1 MVSAA
6 RERGYG
12 SVSSGTG
19 KSGAEIELKLA
30 VPADQLGPLARD
42 PKLLALIGTATASRK
57 HYVTTYFDTPDRRL
71 AQAELALRVRRDGR
85 RRVQTVK
92 SAAQP
97 ETAGLARGEWERQI
111 VGESPVL
118 DDDWLAEIGDKSVRK
133 LLAKPKVRDRLSA
146 LFITD
151 FRRQAW
157 LVRFGASDIELA
169 FDKGEIAA
177 GRGTSP
183 IAEVELEL
191 KAGDPTDLYGLAREI
206 AGIVPA
212 VVESRSKAERGYAL
226 LTRRAGEKR
235 AVRARPLALKPDA
248 TVADAFMR
256 IGRGCFRHLRA
267 NESLVRGKPFLEGV
281 HQLRVALRRLRSA
294 LTAFR
299 DVLPEDERKR
309 MSEELRWIA
318 SACGQARDWDVFRA
332 ELLKPL
338 SEHIAGDPAL
348 AGVAAA
354 AERMRKAAY
363 REVTATLASPRLTA
377 ALLDVEAWWE
387 KGAWAKG
394 MGAWANLP
402 AGEFAAATLKK
413 LHRKTASLGAQL
425 EELEEI
431 ELHELRIRCKKLRY
445 AADFFR
451 SLFARKSVESY
462 LDALAEVQ
470 EHLGSLNDAVVA
482 KALLAKLG
490 KSSKELPTAVLARAE
505 GIVTGWIAARVK
517 ADLDELP
524 DIWVEFERRKHF
536 WK

>member
-1 MVSAA
+1 M
-6 RERGYG
+6 
-12 SVSSGTG
+12 SSGTG
-19 KSGAEIELKLA
+19 KSGTEIELKLA
-30 VPADQLGPLARD
+30 MPAEAFSTLARD
-42 PKLLALIGTATASRK
+42 PKLLALVGTAPGSRK
-57 HYVTTYFDTPDRRL
+57 RYVTTYFDTPDRRL
-71 AQAELALRVRRDGR
+71 AEAQLALRVRRDGR
-85 RRVQTVK
+85 RRIQTVK
-92 SAAQP
+92 TAAQP
-97 ETAGLARGEWERQI
+97 ATAGLARGEWEREI
-111 VGESPVL
+111 VGEAPVI
-118 DDDWLAEIGDKSVRK
+118 DDAWLTEIGDKTVRK
-133 LLAKPKVRDRLSA
+133 LLAKPKVRGRLSA
-146 LFITD
+146 LFTTD

-157 LVRFGASDIELA
+157 RVRYGVSDIELA
-169 FDKGEIAA
+169 LDKGEIAA

-191 KAGDPTDLYGLAREI
+191 KSGDPTDLYGLAREI

-226 LTRRAGEKR
+226 LSKRTSEHR
-235 AVRARPLALKPDA
+235 AVRARPLALRA
-248 TVADAFMR
+248 EASVADAFMQ

-267 NESLVRGKPFLEGV
+267 NESLVRGKPFLDGV

-318 SACGQARDWDVFRA
+318 SACGQARDWDVFRS

-338 SEHIAGDPAL
+338 TDHIADDPAL

-363 REVTATLASPRLTA
+363 REVTATLDSPRLTA

-387 KGAWAKG
+387 KGAWAQG

-425 EELEEI
+425 AELEEI

-451 SLFARKSVESY
+451 GLFARKAADAY

-490 KSSKELPTAVLARAE
+490 KSSKDLPTAVLARAE

-517 ADLDELP
+517 ADLEELP
-524 DIWVEFERRKHF
+524 DIWVEFERRKPF